1 MNLTSA
7 TPVRQLRRQV
17 SGCARYQ
24 LAKSAV
30 LLLIALTLSLGFALP
45 AQAQSD
51 ETPSISVHTPRST
64 VSIEEEIELSFRASS
79 PVPGSVKVR
88 IEITIRGPFIDES
101 VVIERGPYQSDSAG
115 EVIGWN
121 VVPSAVREDYDY
133 SGATFT
139 ATILPGDGYTVGSPS
154 SVSVFVRGNEGQD
167 SEQQSDDGSSA
178 PGVSPTPDPVIGST
192 TASTATVLP
201 GDRLELQRHDLP
213 EDQPT
218 ATLDLGIGWVSMDG
232 SQVILVG
239 VIRDAHLGQTYIIV
253 RHEGS
258 NRVVRRWVPPNS
270 PLVYAIDW
278 TVVNTPVHRAHG
290 GAPGRPPR

>member
-1 MNLTSA
+1 MDTYNLEVHDGLCSSRLHQYEMGLWMNLTSA

-101 VVIERGPYQSDSAG
+101 VVIERGPYQSESAG

-139 ATILPGDGYTVGSPS
+139 ATILPGAGYTVGSPS

-167 SEQQSDDGSSA
+167 SDQQSDDGSSA
-178 PGVSPTPDPVIGST
+178 PGVAPRRIPLSAAQPHPPLPFCPATAWSYNATTCRTIVPMPPSTSVSAGSLWTAPRQSSSAWFATPT
-192 TASTATVLP
+192 
-201 GDRLELQRHDLP
+201 
-213 EDQPT
+213 
-218 ATLDLGIGWVSMDG
+218 
-232 SQVILVG
+232 
-239 VIRDAHLGQTYIIV
+239 
-253 RHEGS
+253 
-258 NRVVRRWVPPNS
+258 
-270 PLVYAIDW
+270 
-278 TVVNTPVHRAHG
+278 
-290 GAPGRPPR
+290 